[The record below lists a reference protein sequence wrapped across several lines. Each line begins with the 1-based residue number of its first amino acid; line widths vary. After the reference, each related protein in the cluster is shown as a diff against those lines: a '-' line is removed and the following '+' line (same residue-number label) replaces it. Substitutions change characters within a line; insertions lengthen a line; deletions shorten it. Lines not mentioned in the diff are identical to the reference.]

1 VLTLAQDF
9 DIHMTTLATVV
20 APATVVASSGD
31 GGCSGDNGSSG
42 DNGNPNNGVVAPV
55 MAFILVRLVTPA
67 AVVVVMMAETSVV
80 VMTAAAVVCG
90 YGRDGCGDKK
100 QGYNGKYCRKYTEYH
115 PLFFFWLVSE
125 LLNFCRLLMQIS
137 LSLMFFSF

>member
-1 VLTLAQDF
+1 
-9 DIHMTTLATVV
+9 MTTLAMVV
-20 APATVVASSGD
+20 APTTVVASSGD

-55 MAFILVRLVTPA
+55 MAFIPVRLVAPA

-100 QGYNGKYCRKYTEYH
+100 QGFHVYGWMFIH
-115 PLFFFWLVSE
+115 AHI
-125 LLNFCRLLMQIS
+125 QI
-137 LSLMFFSF
+137 